1 MKEFWKKWL
10 SCSVVLAL
18 FIAYIPFGNFALH
31 AEAKNNKEE
40 NKHEQKKPT
49 ELVELRTE
57 NAKTFD
63 NMDGTYTAEIAQEPI
78 HFQNEQGNWEDINN
92 DLVETQNGQT
102 VKNKANDFSI
112 EIEKATSSSQQ
123 NITITDETSKI
134 DFGLVSAHHK
144 KSNKTEPVQNTE
156 GLVQDN
162 TIKYPN
168 ILEDADVIYTVG
180 SDRVK
185 EDIVYREK
193 PTGGFPQKLTYK
205 VNVTGL
211 TVEQV
216 NQTIYLKD
224 ATTNAPLYLIEAPYM
239 YDSYKPEGYQSVD
252 EIQSVP
258 EEAKSY
264 LLKLSYEVIG
274 QDLFVYLAP
283 DVTWLNSE
291 DRVYPITIDPTIVR
305 LQTSAN
311 MEDTTIRSAA
321 PTQTGG
327 NDFEL
332 GVGTAVGG
340 NTVRSLLKF
349 DLSVVPSS
357 TTIVS
362 ADLNLWFSSTNN
374 NSPISIN
381 LHNVTSPW
389 EENQASWTYAK
400 TIPYTTWKT
409 AGGDFSTN
417 TIGSVKN
424 IGTPPTNIADAM
436 VNWKVPLNV
445 VQGWINNPS
454 TNYGFL
460 LKGDNEATQI
470 YKKFASSEQSTL
482 NQYKPQL
489 VVTYKTTARLGLEDY
504 WDYDSRPLVN
514 GTNYV
519 NLTTNNNILQYEDM
533 FILGRADA
541 SLTFTRT
548 YNNKDYEKSAFG
560 YGWSFTGDEKIFINT
575 GSQGNQLQYKDADG
589 TIHVFTYDTLT
600 NQYKGEY
607 GNYDKIKKNTEDT
620 FTLYDL
626 YGNQTIFK
634 VRESTNDTDVKVA
647 YITTQIDRNNNKINY
662 SYDTSN
668 KLTEI
673 ATDLGKEVL
682 NKKLQF
688 GYDKDGLISTMT
700 YGDQQITY
708 RYTTDGYLQYVDV
721 LKDRK
726 DNKVTITTTQF
737 MYTNKFLTTIVDAND
752 KRTKFEYNGADLKY
766 VYEPSKDTVN
776 QPKTEYSL
784 DRATGVAT
792 ITDPERSVTKYF
804 VNNNYVIEKIIS
816 PAGEER
822 TYKLDENYN
831 LLQEIETID
840 GVSKVLQTNEY
851 DGNGNLLKTKDAE
864 NNIQSYSY
872 TTFQDVDTFT
882 DSKGKVSRLW
892 YDNGNLIKSEIP
904 SSTSLATT
912 TYGYDKYGDLEW
924 METSDGIKESYTTN
938 YNDSQKVIT
947 HTDAFNNTTTTVQD
961 LSGNVLS
968 SKDGKQ
974 NETKYQY
981 NLKNEL
987 ETVIDANQK
996 KTAYEYD
1003 GNGNLNKIINAKG
1016 FTTEFKYNEKNQ
1028 LEKEINPKGDIT
1040 SYQYDENG
1048 ELTLLNTP
1056 KGDRIE
1062 YKINQEA
1069 PSSTVVVNGKVVWRF
1084 TKDGDDQLIYGENES
1099 TLKRISYYDNGLL
1112 KSIDKGD
1119 IDGDINYEY
1128 LGDEY
1133 LSVLSFPGFKQYN
1146 TLSYEPDNAYNT
1158 KVIKLNGNPLASFT
1172 YDNVTGQLKDT
1183 NFTNGSKLSKVYQ
1196 SGRLQEE
1203 TILLDS
1209 SSEWNKFT
1217 YQYDANNNIK
1227 NIIQNNTD
1235 KVNYSYDALNQLIQ
1249 EAYIDGPQMNYTYDE
1264 VGNRL
1269 TKSVINSGKTESTTY
1284 KYNQANQLSFVNNQE
1299 YFYDADGNL
1308 TNDGTYTY
1316 EWNAFDQLTKVKSN
1330 SGTIIAEYSYD
1341 EKGRRIYSKDSNGPI
1356 YYTYDGDSNRV
1367 LYEKDSSTFAVKS
1380 YVYDDN
1386 GFPLMMIYK
1395 GVPYHYLTNYR
1406 GDVLGMTDESGKLV
1420 ASYTYDAW
1428 GNILTQSGTDD
1439 MDSINPYRYAGYR
1452 YDEDTKHYYLM
1463 ARYYNP
1469 DTGSFLSLDPVG
1481 GDSENPSLMNGYSY
1495 ANNNP
1500 MMNVDPDGD
1509 IAFLLPLLVSALETG
1524 LVVLTSWV
1532 AKNVIKQAIKKL
1544 TPIITNAILKYGKN
1558 LTFTGPKR
1566 SKDNK
1571 YNYTLFKLS
1580 YKKKQLL
1587 RVDLRIDDLR
1597 FKGQGYVGNVHYHI
1611 PPDLDKHY
1619 PLFNVKFGN
1628 NYPKLPWK

>member
-18 FIAYIPFGNFALH
+18 FIAYIPFGNFTLH
-31 AEAKNNKEE
+31 ADAKNNKEE

-78 HFQNEQGNWEDINN
+78 HFQNEQGKWEDIDN

-112 EIEKATSSSQQ
+112 EIDKATSSSQQ

-134 DFGLVSAHHK
+134 DFGLVSAQHK
-144 KSNKTEPVQNTE
+144 KSNKTEPVRNTE

-168 ILEDADVIYTVG
+168 ILEDTDVIYTVG

-205 VNVTGL
+205 VNVDGL

-224 ATTNAPLYLIEAPYM
+224 ANTNTPLYLIEAPYM

-264 LLKLSYEVIG
+264 LLTLSYEVIG

-283 DVTWLNSE
+283 DANWLNSE
-291 DRVYPITIDPTIVR
+291 DRVYPITIDPAIVR

-349 DLSVVPSS
+349 DLSAVPSS

-374 NSPISIN
+374 NSPIAIN
-381 LHNVTSPW
+381 LHNLTSTW

-400 TIPYTTWKT
+400 TTPYTTWKT
-409 AGGDFSTN
+409 AGGDFSSNKLGT
-417 TIGSVKN
+417 VKD
-424 IGTPPTNIADAM
+424 IGTPPTSIADAM

-454 TNYGFL
+454 TNYGLL
-460 LKGDNEATQI
+460 LKGDNEASQI

-482 NQYKPQL
+482 NKYKPQL

-533 FILGRADA
+533 FILGRADT

-589 TIHVFTYDTLT
+589 TIHVFTYDTPT
-600 NQYKGEY
+600 NQYKGDY

-634 VRESTNDTDVKVA
+634 VRESTTDTDVKVA
-647 YITTQIDRNNNKINY
+647 YITAQIDRNNNKI
-662 SYDTSN
+662 SYVYDSSN

-673 ATDLGKEVL
+673 ATDLGKDVL
-682 NKKLQF
+682 NKTLQLAY
-688 GYDKDGLISTMT
+688 YDNGLISTMT

-708 RYTTDGYLQYVDV
+708 RYTADDYLLYVDV

-726 DNKVTITTTQF
+726 DNKISKTTTQF
-737 MYTNKFLTTIVDAND
+737 MYTNKFLTTIVDANE

-766 VYEPSKDTVN
+766 VYEPTEDTVN

-792 ITDPERSVTKYF
+792 ITDPEQGVTRYF
-804 VNNNYVIEKIIS
+804 VNNNYVVEKIIS
-816 PAGEER
+816 PSGEER
-822 TYKLDENYN
+822 TYKLDQNYN
-831 LLQEIETID
+831 LLHETETIN

-851 DGNGNLLKTKDAE
+851 DVNGNLLNTTDAE
-864 NNIQSYSY
+864 NNKQSYTY
-872 TTFQDVDTFT
+872 TAFQNVETHT
-882 DSKGKVSRLW
+882 DSGNKVSKYW
-892 YDNGNLIKSEIP
+892 YDKGNLTKSEIP
-904 SSTSLATT
+904 STSGIATT
-912 TYGYDKYGDLEW
+912 NYKYDNFGDLEW
-924 METSDGIKESYTTN
+924 METSDGVRENYATN
-938 YNDSQKVIT
+938 YKDSQKVIT
-947 HTDAFNNTTTTVQD
+947 HTDAFTNMTTTVQD
-961 LSGNVLS
+961 LSGNILS
-968 SKDGKQ
+968 SKDGKL

-987 ETVIDANQK
+987 ETVTDANQQ

-1003 GNGNLNKIINAKG
+1003 GNGNLNKITNAKG
-1016 FTTEFKYNEKNQ
+1016 FTTTFEFNGKNQ
-1028 LEKEINPKGDIT
+1028 ITKETNPNNNTT

-1048 ELTLLNTP
+1048 ELVLLQTAN
-1056 KGDRIE
+1056 KNRIE
-1062 YKINQEA
+1062 YKIDQEA
-1069 PSSTVVVNGKVVWRF
+1069 PSSTVVINGKVVWRY

-1099 TLKRISYYDNGLL
+1099 TLKRISYYENGLL

-1119 IDGDINYEY
+1119 IDGDISYEY
-1128 LGDEY
+1128 LGNEY
-1133 LSVLSFPGFKQYN
+1133 LSKLSFPGFKRYN
-1146 TLSYEPDNAYNT
+1146 TLEYEPDDAYNT
-1158 KVIKLNGNPLASFT
+1158 KQIKLNDKPLATFT

-1196 SGRLQEE
+1196 KGRLQEE
-1203 TILLDS
+1203 TLSLDS
-1209 SSEWNKFT
+1209 LSEWNKFT
-1217 YQYDANNNIK
+1217 YEYDANNNIN
-1227 NIIQNNTD
+1227 NIVN
-1235 KVNYSYDALNQLIQ
+1235 KVNYTYDALNQLTQ
-1249 EAYIDGPQMNYTYDE
+1249 ETYIDGPQMDYKYDE

-1269 TKSVINSGKTESTTY
+1269 TKSVKNAGKTESTTY
-1284 KYNQANQLSFVNNQE
+1284 QYNDANQISYVNNQQ
-1299 YFYDADGNL
+1299 YLYDLDGNL
-1308 TNDGTYTY
+1308 TSDGKYTY

-1330 SGTIIAEYSYD
+1330 SGTIIAEYGYD
-1341 EKGRRIYSKDSNGPI
+1341 EKGRRIYSKDSIGPI
-1356 YYTYDGDSNRV
+1356 YYAYDGDSNRV
-1367 LYEKDSSTFAVKS
+1367 LYEKDKTSYAVKS

-1386 GFPLMMIYK
+1386 GHPLTMIYK
-1395 GVPYHYLTNYR
+1395 GETYHYLTNYR
-1406 GDVLGMTDESGKLV
+1406 GDVLGMTNASGKFV

-1428 GNILTQSGTDD
+1428 GNILTQSGIDD

-1452 YDEDTKHYYLM
+1452 YDEDTKLYYLM

-1469 DTGSFLSLDPVG
+1469 DTGVFLSLDPVR
-1481 GDSENPSLMNGYSY
+1481 GDTGNPITLNGYSY

-1500 MMNVDPDGD
+1500 VMNMDPDGEFSIRTSVLITAID
-1509 IAFLLPLLVSALETG
+1509 LLVSTIPGLYGINKLIKAGKPKKMVFNLLKGKQNTLKLKLKRYFTQLGAKMNVAIALSGVIVNG
-1524 LVVLTSWV
+1524 LMTVFSTSVGGIAVWVV
-1532 AKNVIKQAIKKL
+1532 
-1544 TPIITNAILKYGKN
+1544 
-1558 LTFTGPKR
+1558 KR
-1566 SKDNK
+1566 YFFQS
-1571 YNYTLFKLS
+1571 Y
-1580 YKKKQLL
+1580 YKKAKRYGSWGPL
-1587 RVDLRIDDLR
+1587 VKYEYID
-1597 FKGQGYVGNVHYHI
+1597 
-1611 PPDLDKHY
+1611 
-1619 PLFNVKFGN
+1619 FG
-1628 NYPKLPWK
+1628 KRK